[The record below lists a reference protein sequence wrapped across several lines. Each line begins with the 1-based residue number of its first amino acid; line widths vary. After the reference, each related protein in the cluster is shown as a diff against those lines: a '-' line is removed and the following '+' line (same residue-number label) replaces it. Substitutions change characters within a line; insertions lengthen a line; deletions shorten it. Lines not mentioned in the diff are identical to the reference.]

1 MNHVRGAATESSAEN
16 RKLYIAFELAEKK
29 WKVRLGDG
37 CQNPSEYTIPAGDT
51 LSLADKIGR
60 VRHRVKLAEE
70 CEVASCYEAGR
81 DGFWLHRW
89 LEREG
94 IANVVV
100 DPASIEVDRRQRRA
114 KTDGID
120 VKKLYERLVRHDQ
133 GQKGVWRVVVV
144 PSAEEEDARRP
155 HRELERLQKE
165 ATQHKNRIRSLLK
178 LQGITVGAIGGK
190 KWEETRKGLRIW
202 DGSEVPEK
210 VRAEIE
216 RETKRLEVVREQIRT
231 VEGERRKAIGQAEA
245 EGEARK
251 GEAIYQVVQL
261 MQLKGIGEKSAWLF
275 VMEVFGWREFRSGKK
290 VGGYAGLT
298 GTPYASGESQRDQ
311 GISKA
316 GNARLRWM
324 AIEIAWKWVQLQ
336 PQSALSQ
343 WFLSRYAEGGARR
356 RRVGIVAVARQ
367 LLVALWKYL
376 EEGVIPEGAELKA
389 AAAS

>member
-1 MNHVRGAATESSAEN
+1 MNHARGTVAESSAED

-37 CQNPSEYTIPAGDT
+37 YQNPSEYTIPAGDT
-51 LSLADKIGR
+51 LSLTDKMDR
-60 VRHRVKLAEE
+60 VRRRLKLAQG
-70 CEVASCYEAGR
+70 CEVVSCYEAGR

-94 IANVVV
+94 IHNVVV

-120 VKKLYERLVRHDQ
+120 VKKLFERVVRYDR
-133 GQKGVWRVVVV
+133 GQKEVWRVVVV
-144 PSAEEEDARRP
+144 PSAAEEDARRV

-165 ATQHKNRIRSLLK
+165 ATQHTNRIRSLLK

-190 KWEETRKGLRIW
+190 KWEQTLEGLRIW
-202 DGSEVPEK
+202 DGSELPEK
-210 VRAEIE
+210 LQAELE

-231 VEGERRKAIGQAEA
+231 VEGERRKAIAQAEE
-245 EGEARK
+245 EGEARR
-251 GEAIYQVVQL
+251 GDPIDQVVKL

-275 VMEVFGWREFRSGKK
+275 VMEVFGWREFRNGKK
-290 VGGYAGLT
+290 VGGYSGLT
-298 GTPYASGESQRDQ
+298 GTPYASGESHRDQ

-316 GNARLRWM
+316 GNRRLRRM
-324 AIEIAWKWVQLQ
+324 AIEIAWAWVRFQ

-343 WFLSRYAEGGARR
+343 WFLRRYADGGARR
-356 RRVGIVAVARQ
+356 RRIGIVAVARQ

-376 EEGVIPEGAELKA
+376 EEGEIPEGAELKA
-389 AAAS
+389 GASS